1 MAEIDGILERK
12 SMQIKR
18 LTMQELLA
26 DANQKVDILLSWMR
40 AADLVTRKFS
50 YPRVGSIDISM

>member
-1 MAEIDGILERK
+1 MLERK

-40 AADLVTRKFS
+40 AADLVTRNS
-50 YPRVGSIDISM
+50 PIPELDP

>member
-1 MAEIDGILERK
+1 
-12 SMQIKR
+12 MQIKR